1 MSIIKVI
8 MLGLLL
14 ACSSNSHDTGYSF
27 SNKRPKQ
34 SDVDDESE
42 RPSENVPATVVGD
55 PELGN
60 GEQIYFNSCTA
71 CHPQY
76 ATPFELIIP
85 HVTDLEIELA
95 IRDGKKGVPMALG
108 ERSPP
113 DGALRLNLNDQD
125 IIDVIAYVRQ
135 EFGSYLP

>member
-1 MSIIKVI
+1 
-8 MLGLLL
+8 MLIFVL
-14 ACSSNSHDTGYSF
+14 ACLSASQETGYSF
-27 SNKRPKQ
+27 SNERPKPND
-34 SDVDDESE
+34 SNHEES
-42 RPSENVPATVVGD
+42 RPAENVPATVVGNAD
-55 PELGN
+55 VGN

-76 ATPFELIIP
+76 AAPFEMIIP
-85 HVTDLEIELA
+85 NVTDLEIEEA

-135 EFGSYLP
+135 EFGSYTPQ